1 MTKHPGGRPSKY
13 DPSFVQKVDEY
24 LTKCKDKKIGMRG
37 LEVKLP
43 KREGFAIFLRVTR
56 QTLDNWSKEHPE
68 FFDALSKIDLEQKE
82 RLINSGLSG
91 AYNPTI
97 AKLVLSANHGMAD
110 KIEEKQDGT
119 VTVKILRLT
128 RGDKPTA

>member
-1 MTKHPGGRPSKY
+1 
-13 DPSFVQKVDEY
+13 VDEY

-56 QTLDNWSKEHPE
+56 QTLDNWSKEHTE

-97 AKLVLSANHGMAD
+97 AKLVLSANHGMVEKSETALSGSLNLGNILNKAD
-110 KIEEKQDGT
+110 AE
-119 VTVKILRLT
+119 
-128 RGDKPTA
+128 